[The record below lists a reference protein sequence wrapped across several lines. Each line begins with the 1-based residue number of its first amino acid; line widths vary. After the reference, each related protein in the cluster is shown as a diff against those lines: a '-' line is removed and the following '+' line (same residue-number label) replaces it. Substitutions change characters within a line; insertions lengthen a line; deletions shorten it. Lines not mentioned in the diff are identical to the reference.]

1 MRLVAAASLFGVA
14 LLSYPA
20 TVHAQAAAEYGLAV
34 GNATGMS
41 GAASGIGKALSG
53 LAGTL
58 DKTVQ
63 SQPASTSSTPSIQ
76 SKSTAARK
84 SPATAKVAAVPAPVY
99 EDLKN
104 LEAGMAYTDVVRR
117 FGPPSMEFASATGK
131 SLTYANRDGM
141 TQVEVRNEAVASISR
156 PSSAAAAEK

>member
-1 MRLVAAASLFGVA
+1 MRLAAAASLCAAV

-20 TVHAQAAAEYGLAV
+20 TVHAQAAVEYGLAV
-34 GNATGMS
+34 GNAAGMS

-63 SQPASTSSTPSIQ
+63 SPASTTSTPSTQ

-84 SPATAKVAAVPAPVY
+84 VPAMAKVAAGPAPVY

-131 SLTYANRDGM
+131 SLSYSNRDGM
-141 TQVEVRNEAVASISR
+141 TQVEVRNETVASISR
-156 PSSAAAAEK
+156 PPSAAAAEK

>member
-1 MRLVAAASLFGVA
+1 MRLATAASLCAAA

-20 TVHAQAAAEYGLAV
+20 TVHAQAAVEYGLAV
-34 GNATGMS
+34 GNAAGMS

-84 SPATAKVAAVPAPVY
+84 SPATAKV
-99 EDLKN
+99 L
-104 LEAGMAYTDVVRR
+104 
-117 FGPPSMEFASATGK
+117 
-131 SLTYANRDGM
+131 SL
-141 TQVEVRNEAVASISR
+141 IHI
-156 PSSAAAAEK
+156 